1 MSIPQARITIPR
13 GEGELAVFQYGPAG
27 RKPMLAIHGVTSSHL
42 AWQWF
47 ADELPDYTIY
57 AVDLRGRGDSRD
69 VGGPYGMSV
78 HADDMDAVLE
88 HLRIEKATVIGHS
101 MGGFVA
107 LAMLHR
113 HPHRFERLVLV
124 DGGPPLALP
133 PEMTV
138 AQVMPLILGPAL
150 KRLSMEFADINAY
163 REYWQQNPSFD
174 QRGWNDGLERYL
186 EHDLR
191 GDAGHFHASTRPEC
205 VARDSEDLWGGNEC
219 DTALRMSEHPILML
233 RAPRGLQNDAPGL
246 YPEERLPVLEQE
258 FPMLRITT
266 VPDTNHYDLVLSA
279 DGARMCAA
287 VIRGGNHADR

>member
-1 MSIPQARITIPR
+1 MSIPRARITVPR
-13 GEGELAVFQYGPAG
+13 GNGELAVFRYGPEG
-27 RKPMLAIHGVTSSHL
+27 GKPLLAIHGVTSSHL

-57 AVDLRGRGDSRD
+57 AVDLRGRGDSRG

-88 HLRIEKATVIGHS
+88 HLGIASATVIGHS

-113 HPHRFERLVLV
+113 HPHRFDRVILV

-133 PEMTV
+133 PGMTV
-138 AQVMPLILGPAL
+138 AQMMPLILGPTL
-150 KRLSMEFADINAY
+150 DRLAMEFESVDAY
-163 REYWQQNPSFD
+163 RDFWLRNPSFA
-174 QRGWNDGLERYL
+174 QRGWNAGLDRYI
-186 EHDLR
+186 EHDLHGEAPQLR
-191 GDAGHFHASTRPEC
+191 PATDPDA

-219 DTALRMSEHPILML
+219 DTALRMSEQEVLML
-233 RAPRGLQNDAPGL
+233 RAPRGLHNELPGL
-246 YPEERLPVLEQE
+246 YPESRITELEQA
-258 FPMLRITT
+258 FPQLRIVTI
-266 VPDTNHYDLVLSA
+266 PDTNHYDLVLSA

-287 VIRGGNHADR
+287 EIQGA

>member
-1 MSIPQARITIPR
+1 MSIPQARIMIPR
-13 GEGELAVFQYGPAG
+13 GEGELAVFRYGPAG

-47 ADELPDYTIY
+47 ADELSDYTIY

-69 VGGPYGMSV
+69 VGGPYGMHV

-88 HLRIEKATVIGHS
+88 HLQLDRVTVIGHS

-107 LAMLHR
+107 LAMLFR
-113 HPHRFERLVLV
+113 HAHRFERLILV

-133 PEMTV
+133 PGMTV
-138 AQVMPLILGPAL
+138 AQVMPMILGPAL
-150 KRLSMEFADINAY
+150 KRLSMEFANLDAY
-163 REYWQQNPSFD
+163 REYWRQNPSFD

-191 GDAGHFHASTRPEC
+191 GSAGHLYPSTIPDA

-219 DTALRMSEHPILML
+219 DTALRTSEQPILML

-246 YPEERLPVLEQE
+246 YPEDRVPELMAQ
-258 FPMLRITT
+258 FPMLRIVTI
-266 VPDTNHYDLVLSA
+266 PDTNHYDLVLSEE
-279 DGARMCAA
+279 GARLCAIE
-287 VIRGGNHADR
+287 IRGGSHVAG

>member
-1 MSIPQARITIPR
+1 MIPR
-13 GEGELAVFQYGPAG
+13 GDDELAVFRYGPAG

-47 ADELPDYTIY
+47 ADALPEFTIY
-57 AVDLRGRGDSRD
+57 AVDLRGRGDSRG
-69 VGGPYGMSV
+69 VGAPYGMSV

-88 HLRIEKATVIGHS
+88 HLGIEQATVIGHS

-113 HPHRFERLVLV
+113 HAHRFERLILV

-133 PEMTV
+133 AGTTV
-138 AQVMPLILGPAL
+138 AQIMPVILGPAL
-150 KRLSMEFADINAY
+150 KRLSMEFADVAAY
-163 REYWQQNPSFD
+163 REYWLQNPSFE

-191 GDAGHFHASTRPEC
+191 GEAGHRYASTIPDA

-219 DTALRMSEHPILML
+219 DTALRTAAQPILML
-233 RAPRGLQNDAPGL
+233 RAPRGLQNELPGL
-246 YPEERLPVLEQE
+246 YPEERVPELLSE
-258 FPMLRITT
+258 FPMLRIVTI
-266 VPDTNHYDLVLSA
+266 PDTNHYDLVLSEA
-279 DGARMCAA
+279 GARMCA
-287 VIRGGNHADR
+287 VEIRGGSHVAG